1 MPGLPATPVAAAE
14 DPMLWM
20 HRLIIRAE
28 PHQIL
33 DAWCDANVQRRILRG
48 VAELV
53 AGDGHASR
61 WVLQATWCRRGVVG
75 LQRGEARLGE
85 SVRYQVDGG
94 RGLQLGVLLHVQTAP
109 GCEGSCVTLS
119 LQGADGWESA
129 RPSVERMQRARH
141 LWMGKALRRLRDGM
155 DV

>member
-1 MPGLPATPVAAAE
+1 MKR
-14 DPMLWM
+14 MR
-20 HRLIIRAE
+20 RLIIRAE

-61 WVLQATWCRRGVVG
+61 WALQATWCRRGVVG

-85 SVRYQVDGG
+85 SVRYQVDGASLPTG
-94 RGLQLGVLLHVQTAP
+94 PVGCRTLAPASSTLVLALSGAP
-109 GCEGSCVTLS
+109 GGVTEGGLREQPAHSRAIQS
-119 LQGADGWESA
+119 ADG
-129 RPSVERMQRARH
+129 RMRSPTISSGAS
-141 LWMGKALRRLRDGM
+141 LRRLM
-155 DV
+155 VCEA

>member
-1 MPGLPATPVAAAE
+1 MPGLPATPGAAVE
-14 DPMLWM
+14 DPMKWM
-20 HRLIIRAE
+20 RRLIIRAE

-61 WVLQATWCRRGVVG
+61 WALQATWCRRGVVG

-85 SVRYQVDGG
+85 SVRYQIDGG
-94 RGLQLGVLLHVQTAP
+94 RGLQLGALLHVQTAP
-109 GCEGSCVTLS
+109 ACEGSCVTLS
-119 LQGADGWESA
+119 LQDADERERA
-129 RPSVERMQRARH
+129 RPSVERMQRAGH

>member
-1 MPGLPATPVAAAE
+1 
-14 DPMLWM
+14 MLWM
-20 HRLIIRAE
+20 HCLIIRAE

-61 WVLQATWCRRGVVG
+61 WALQATWCRRGVVG

-85 SVRYQVDGG
+85 SVRYQIDGG
-94 RGLQLGVLLHVQTAP
+94 RGLQLGAACT
-109 GCEGSCVTLS
+109 
-119 LQGADGWESA
+119 D
-129 RPSVERMQRARH
+129 RACMRGQLRH
-141 LWMGKALRRLRDGM
+141 LEPAGCR
-155 DV
+155 

>member
-1 MPGLPATPVAAAE
+1 MK
-14 DPMLWM
+14 WM
-20 HRLIIRAE
+20 RRLIIRAE

-61 WVLQATWCRRGVVG
+61 WAPQASWSRRGIVR

-94 RGLQLGVLLHVQTAP
+94 RGLQLGVLLHVRTAP

-119 LQGADGWESA
+119 LQGADERERA
-129 RPSVERMQRARH
+129 RPSVERMQRVRH

>member
-1 MPGLPATPVAAAE
+1 
-14 DPMLWM
+14 MLWM
-20 HRLIIRAE
+20 RRLIIRAE

-61 WVLQATWCRRGVVG
+61 WALQATWCRRGVVG

-109 GCEGSCVTLS
+109 ACEGSCVTLS
-119 LQGADGWESA
+119 LQGADGRESA
-129 RPSVERMQRARH
+129 QPSVERMQRARH